1 MAAAVAA
8 DMGIGHDPA
17 EPRLEVGARRERVK
31 TAVRLDHRLLY
42 QILGIRMIAA
52 QAHGPAVQRMAQWF
66 DVSLK
71 SRSQFNRPGIRNR
84 GNIHDVTT
92 FFWEI
97 VR

>member
-1 MAAAVAA
+1 
-8 DMGIGHDPA
+8 
-17 EPRLEVGARRERVK
+17 
-31 TAVRLDHRLLY
+31 
-42 QILGIRMIAA
+42 
-52 QAHGPAVQRMAQWF
+52 MAQWF